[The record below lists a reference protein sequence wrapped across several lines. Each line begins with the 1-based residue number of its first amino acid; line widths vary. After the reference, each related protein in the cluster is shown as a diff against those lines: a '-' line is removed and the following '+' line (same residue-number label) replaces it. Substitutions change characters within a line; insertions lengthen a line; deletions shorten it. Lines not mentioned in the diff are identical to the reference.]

1 MGRGLFARVEIEPGE
16 VIISVPWSN
25 VFASQAL
32 QKQLEALGCDKRD
45 FMWAVQLLLS
55 RCFYYGPESRHL
67 AVPGID
73 MCNHSH
79 APSAAVKVLHSP
91 DSCQGREANEDI
103 APPLPPSSTSDTLF
117 QLVAGEDGISAGQ
130 EVTISYGPWPA
141 QPFFLLFGFVPGCN
155 PYESVS
161 LFTDL
166 DHMAGRYVHYLEQTQ
181 GRRHDIGGLLD
192 QLSRTASG
200 KEDAGEPEHLD
211 FPDLL
216 LYAHGWEPRMQ
227 QAFSLVQ
234 TWASACTPSALAP
247 APPLP
252 RSGNTPSLAGSGE
265 QEGTGGLGI
274 GGRGLQHFVAWE
286 LKGRLQRLG
295 QSSGEGA
302 VGGDTTGAS
311 LAGLE
316 RLCVQYRES
325 KQAVLR
331 DAVLA
336 LTGPA

>member
-79 APSAAVKVLHSP
+79 APSAAVKVRASHRLNT
-91 DSCQGREANEDI
+91 DDVLRQLA
-103 APPLPPSSTSDTLF
+103 LTTSSS
-117 QLVAGEDGISAGQ
+117 EDG
-130 EVTISYGPWPA
+130 EEP
-141 QPFFLLFGFVPGCN
+141 
-155 PYESVS
+155 
-161 LFTDL
+161 
-166 DHMAGRYVHYLEQTQ
+166 
-181 GRRHDIGGLLD
+181 GGL
-192 QLSRTASG
+192 
-200 KEDAGEPEHLD
+200 D
-211 FPDLL
+211 FTNLL

-227 QAFSLVQ
+227 QAFSLLQ
-234 TWASACTPSALAP
+234 TCISACTLSALA
-247 APPLP
+247 APPLSP
-252 RSGNTPSLAGSGE
+252 PSASHSPAGSGE
-265 QEGTGGLGI
+265 SGVAAALSLGRASQAGDVHGVDDIDGGWDGGVGGSDSGKTAGAGVSGSGGRVGASEHDEVAGSLNVE
-274 GGRGLQHFVAWE
+274 GRGLQHFVAWE
-286 LKGRLQRLG
+286 LKGQLHRLPG
-295 QSSGEGA
+295 QSTSVGVNGGE
-302 VGGDTTGAS
+302 TTSES

-316 RLCVQYRES
+316 RLCAQYSDS

-331 DAVLA
+331 RAMAA